1 MEITVNGEKREVWP
15 GTVLAD
21 FITSLDLDPA
31 TVVAEYNR
39 EIVKR
44 DDYGSGG
51 LEEGCELELIRFI
64 GGG

>member
-1 MEITVNGEKREVWP
+1 MEITVNGEKREVEP

-44 DDYGSGG
+44 DDYGSVV